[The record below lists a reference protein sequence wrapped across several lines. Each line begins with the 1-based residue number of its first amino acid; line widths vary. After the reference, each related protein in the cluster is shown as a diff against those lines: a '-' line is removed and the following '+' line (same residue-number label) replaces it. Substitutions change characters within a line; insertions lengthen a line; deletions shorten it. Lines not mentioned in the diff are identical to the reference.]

1 MTIVERIVAIC
12 SATPGRVAALCL
24 ALGIAGGIYTA
35 ANFSMDTDST
45 KLISAD
51 VDWRAREL
59 HFDRLFPQQVNLI
72 LIVVDG
78 ATPELAEAGTASL
91 AGALSGQTKYF
102 SSVRRP
108 DGGSFF
114 NRNGLLFLSYDEV
127 KTTTEQMIAAQ
138 PFLGPLAADP
148 SLRGIM
154 DSLKTA
160 LDGVA
165 RGQAKLSDLERP
177 LAGFGDTLGKIAAR
191 QPAFLSWR
199 SLITGA
205 KPSLRETRRFIE
217 VKPVLDFSA
226 LEPGERATG
235 AIRQTASA
243 LHLTPENGMRVRL
256 TGPVPL
262 SDEEFATLADRA
274 ALMLGA
280 MLLAVLATLWAAVRS
295 FRIIAAIVITL
306 TVGLMIT
313 MALGLLIAHVFNI
326 ISIAFV
332 ALFVGIGVDFGIQ
345 FCVRYRAER
354 HAEDDLRPALIRAAA
369 GVGTPLA
376 LAAAA
381 TAAGFFSF
389 LPTSYVGVAELG
401 LVAGI
406 GMVVAF
412 VLCITLIPALLM
424 LFHPYGEP
432 EGIGF
437 AFFETID
444 RILISHRAQ
453 VLTGAAALAVAALVL
468 VSFVKFD
475 FNPLNLR
482 SAKTES
488 VSTVLDLMQDPQTSP
503 NTIDVLAPNLS
514 AARALSQKLS
524 SIHQVGQAITLAD
537 FVPGDQ
543 ERKLALIS
551 DANMLLDATIN
562 PFTIK
567 PAPSDPELVASLT
580 ATSAAL
586 SAVATKSGGSAATDA
601 RRLAATLTKLAKGPA
616 ELRARATA
624 ALVPGL
630 KIMLGQMS
638 ASLQAAPVSVQSLP
652 PELVADWIAKNGT
665 ARIQVF
671 PKDTSGTNVSLTQFS
686 KAVLRIAP
694 DATGAPISIRES
706 GTTIVDAFIEAGT
719 LSFLVITLLLIAV
732 LRRPQDVLLTI
743 IPLLLTGLLTLGTS
757 VAIGLQLNFANVIAL
772 PLLFGIGVAFNIYFV
787 MAWRAGQIDLLQS
800 SLTRAVIFSAL
811 TTASGFGSLWL
822 SSHPGT
828 ASMGELLMISLG
840 WTLATTL
847 FFLPALMGEP
857 PANAA
862 RSDQARPG

>member
-12 SATPGRVAALCL
+12 SAAPARVAALCL

-45 KLISAD
+45 KLIAPD
-51 VDWRAREL
+51 VDWRAREV
-59 HFDRLFPQQVNLI
+59 HFDSLFPQQVNLI

-78 ATPELAEAGTASL
+78 ATPELAEAGTAAL
-91 AGALSGQTKYF
+91 ADALDGQKKLFTL
-102 SSVRRP
+102 VRRP
-108 DGGSFF
+108 DGGAFF

-138 PFLGPLAADP
+138 PFLGPLAQDP

-160 LDGVA
+160 LDGVS
-165 RGQAKLSDLERP
+165 RGQAKLADLERP
-177 LAGFGDTLGKIAAR
+177 LAGFSDTLGKIVAG
-191 QPAFLSWR
+191 QPSFLSWR

-205 KPSLRETRRFIE
+205 KPSRQETRRFIE

-226 LEPGERATG
+226 LEPGESATN
-235 AIRQTASA
+235 AIRATASA
-243 LHLTPENGMRVRL
+243 LHLTPENGVHVRL

-295 FRIIAAIVITL
+295 FRIIAAILITL
-306 TVGLMIT
+306 VVGLMIT
-313 MALGLLIAHVFNI
+313 MALGLFIAHVFNI

-354 HAEDDLRPALIRAAA
+354 HAKDDLRPALIRAAA

-412 VLCITLIPALLM
+412 ALCITLLPALLM
-424 LFHPYGEP
+424 LFKPYGEP

-444 RILISHRAQ
+444 RIMISHRAQ
-453 VLTGAAALAVAALVL
+453 VLTAAAAIALAALVL

-475 FNPLNLR
+475 FNPLDLR

-488 VSTVLDLMQDPQTSP
+488 VSTILDLMQDPQTSP

-514 AARALSQKLS
+514 AARSLSQKLS
-524 SIHQVGQAITLAD
+524 NIRQVGQAITLAD
-537 FVPGDQ
+537 FVPSDQ
-543 ERKLALIS
+543 ERKLALIT
-551 DANMLLDATIN
+551 DANVLLDATIN
-562 PFTIK
+562 PFATK
-567 PAPSDPELVASLT
+567 PAPNDAELVASLG

-586 SAVATKSGGSAATDA
+586 RDVAAKSDGRAANDA
-601 RRLAATLTKLAKGPA
+601 RRLADTLAKLATGPQA
-616 ELRARATA
+616 LRARATA

-630 KIMLGQMS
+630 KTMLAQMS

-652 PELVADWIAKNGT
+652 PELVGDWIAKDGT

-686 KAVLRIAP
+686 KAVMKVAP

-719 LSFLVITLLLIAV
+719 LSFLVITILLIAV
-732 LRRPQDVLLTI
+732 LRRPRDVLLTI

-787 MAWRAGQIDLLQS
+787 MAWRAGQMDLLQS

-857 PANAA
+857 PVNAA
-862 RSDQARPG
+862 GSDTQPG